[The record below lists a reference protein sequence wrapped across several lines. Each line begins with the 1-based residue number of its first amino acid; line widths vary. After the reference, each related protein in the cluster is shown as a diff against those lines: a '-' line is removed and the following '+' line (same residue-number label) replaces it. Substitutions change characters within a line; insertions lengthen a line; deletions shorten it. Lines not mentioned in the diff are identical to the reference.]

1 MAVKASS
8 DNRGQWGSKFG
19 FIMAAAGSAVGLGN
33 IWRFPYLTG
42 ENGGG
47 AFVLVYLLCVI
58 LIGVPLLFA
67 EMGLGRMTKKSTIGA
82 FKDTGANPIYMGA
95 GAILALG
102 VSFFVLSYYG
112 NIAGWTIGYI
122 YKMLAGADFTF
133 SEFAANPSATI
144 PLMGVFVVA
153 TVLIVLGGISGGIEK
168 AAKFLMP
175 LLFVLIF
182 VIAIRG
188 LFLEGAMEGI
198 DFYLNPDFSKIN
210 ANTFL
215 VALGQAFFSMS
226 IGWGIMITYG
236 SYLPKNS
243 NIVSSGVWVGF
254 MDAGVALLAGF
265 MIFPA
270 VFAFGKDPSSGPALV
285 FEVLPEV
292 FNAMPGGAIIGGF
305 FFLLLLVAALT
316 SSVSML
322 EVPASYFMDEKKW
335 SRKKSA
341 WTVGILLFIFGIP
354 SALSMGGSE
363 FFTNMSVKQLTAN
376 SISNE
381 IIAGGVFE
389 VVFLEEVPDSEIKAI
404 VEGFA
409 GEKAKG
415 NDTGFMKHS
424 AISGEDVFYFTTF
437 DQAQSF
443 SDAQGS
449 VVRGFQ
455 NIIDYFFGTFFIV
468 VVALVTCIYIAWK
481 IGAERIV
488 AEISQGSDKFQPG
501 SLKVKGFVFFI
512 KFVCPLVIL
521 LVLLNMIGVFGLF
534 G

>member
-1 MAVKASS
+1 MAVNVSS

-33 IWRFPYLTG
+33 IWRFPYITG

-58 LIGVPLLFA
+58 LIGVPLLFT

-82 FKDTGANPIYMGA
+82 FKDTGANSVYMGA

-122 YKMLAGADFTF
+122 FKMLSGSEGTFT
-133 SEFAANPSATI
+133 EFAANPSYTI

-153 TVLIVLGGISGGIEK
+153 TVLIVLGGVSGGIEK

-175 LLFVLIF
+175 LLFVLIT
-182 VIAIRG
+182 VVAIRG
-188 LFLEGAMEGI
+188 LTLEGAMKGV
-198 DFYLNPDFSKIN
+198 DFYMNPDFSKIN

-270 VFAFGKDPSSGPALV
+270 VFAFGKDPASGPALV

-335 SRKKSA
+335 SRKKAA
-341 WTVGILLFIFGIP
+341 WTVGILLFVVGVP
-354 SALSMGGSE
+354 SALSKGGSA
-363 FFTNMSVKQLTAN
+363 FFTDMSVQL
-376 SISNE
+376 
-381 IIAGGVFE
+381 
-389 VVFLEEVPDSEIKAI
+389 PW
-404 VEGFA
+404 
-409 GEKAKG
+409 
-415 NDTGFMKHS
+415 M
-424 AISGEDVFYFTTF
+424 
-437 DQAQSF
+437 
-443 SDAQGS
+443 DAPA
-449 VVRGFQ
+449 VGFQ
-455 NIIDYFFGTFFIV
+455 DILDYFFGTFFIV
-468 VVALVTCIYIAWK
+468 VVALVTCIYVAWK
-481 IGAERIV
+481 IGAEKIV
-488 AEISQGSDKFQPG
+488 GELEQGSEKFRAG
-501 SLKVKGFVFFI
+501 TLKAKGFIFFI

-521 LVLLNMIGVFGLF
+521 AVLLNMMGVFGIF
-534 G
+534 AGGG

>member
-1 MAVKASS
+1 MAVNVSS

-33 IWRFPYLTG
+33 IWRFPYITG

-58 LIGVPLLFA
+58 LIGVPLLFT

-82 FKDTGANPIYMGA
+82 FKDTGANSVYMGA

-122 YKMLAGADFTF
+122 FKMLSGSEGTFT
-133 SEFAANPSATI
+133 EFAANPTYTI

-153 TVLIVLGGISGGIEK
+153 TVLIVLGGVSGGIEK

-175 LLFVLIF
+175 LLFVLIA
-182 VIAIRG
+182 VVAVRG
-188 LFLEGAMEGI
+188 LTLEGAMKGV
-198 DFYLNPDFSKIN
+198 DFYMNPDFSKIN

-254 MDAGVALLAGF
+254 MDAAVALLAGF

-270 VFAFGKDPSSGPALV
+270 VFAFGKDPASGPALV
-285 FEVLPEV
+285 FEVLPDV

-335 SRKKSA
+335 SRKKAA
-341 WTVGILLFIFGIP
+341 WTVGILLFVVGVP
-354 SALSMGGSE
+354 SALSKGGNAFFSE
-363 FFTNMSVKQLTAN
+363 MSVQL
-376 SISNE
+376 
-381 IIAGGVFE
+381 
-389 VVFLEEVPDSEIKAI
+389 PW
-404 VEGFA
+404 
-409 GEKAKG
+409 
-415 NDTGFMKHS
+415 M
-424 AISGEDVFYFTTF
+424 
-437 DQAQSF
+437 
-443 SDAQGS
+443 DAPA
-449 VVRGFQ
+449 VGFQ
-455 NIIDYFFGTFFIV
+455 DILDYFFGTFFIV
-468 VVALVTCIYIAWK
+468 VVALVTCIYVAWK
-481 IGAERIV
+481 IGAEKIV
-488 AEISQGSDKFQPG
+488 GELEQGSENFTAG
-501 SLKVKGFVFFI
+501 TLKAKGFVFFI

-521 LVLLNMIGVFGLF
+521 AVLLNMMGVFGIF
-534 G
+534 AGGG